1 MSEPEP
7 VDVGSEQWLVDAGR
21 QLDPPQ
27 SDVERLTRSVID
39 SARKMSHSRA
49 TLATDID
56 RVIVTDR
63 VLRRLL
69 LIEVR
74 RRMHRPVLRVVVDSD
89 GGEVTAIHLG
99 VVCWYDDELID
110 LASRTRAV
118 IADVFVGALG
128 PDRGQRAAALVD
140 IDWVDLDENK
150 HRSANTPEN

>member
-74 RRMHRPVLRVVVDSD
+74 RRMRRPVLRVVVDSD
-89 GGEVTAIHLG
+89 AGEVTAIHLG

-128 PDRGQRAAALVD
+128 PDRGRRAADLVD
-140 IDWVDLDENK
+140 IDWVDLDEKK
-150 HRSANTPEN
+150 HRSVNPQEN